1 MSDIVHIA
9 IERLKTASEMILKY
23 YKQPLV
29 ICISGGK
36 DSSVI
41 TELARLTTTRKNWT
55 GSCGRHTARKSMTG
69 SSDFT
74 NGMIALRSRT
84 I

>member
-1 MSDIVHIA
+1 MSDLEHIA
-9 IERLKTASEMILKY
+9 IERLQTASEMSLHAY
-23 YKQPLV
+23 GQPLV

-41 TELARLTTTRKNWT
+41 TELAIR
-55 GSCGRHTARKSMTG
+55 A
-69 SSDFT
+69 D
-74 NGMIALRSRT
+74 RS